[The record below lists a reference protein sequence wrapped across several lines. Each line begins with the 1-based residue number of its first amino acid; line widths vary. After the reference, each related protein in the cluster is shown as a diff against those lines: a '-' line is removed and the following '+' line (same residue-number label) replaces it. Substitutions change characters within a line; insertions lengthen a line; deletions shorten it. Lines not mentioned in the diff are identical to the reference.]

1 MQNFTTDITQCLE
14 ILQNGG
20 IILYPTD
27 TIWGLGC
34 DATNEAA
41 IEKIITLKKRA
52 PSKSFVVLVSDEK
65 EIMKYVAAIDL
76 SVFDYLD
83 SQTKPTTVIYNNALG
98 FPDNIVAA
106 DGSIAIRICKD
117 DFCKTLIKRFRKPIV
132 STSANFSNEPSP
144 KIFKDIDNELKKGD
158 EYIVKQRQDDTTLAE
173 PSYIIKW
180 ENCNIISII

>member
-1 MQNFTTDITQCLE
+1 M
-14 ILQNGG
+14 QNGG

-34 DATNEAA
+34 DATNEEA
-41 IEKIITLKKRA
+41 IEKIITLKKRP
-52 PSKSFVVLVSDEK
+52 PSKSFVVLASDEK
-65 EIMKYVAAIDL
+65 EVMKYVAAIDL
-76 SVFDYLD
+76 SVFDYL
-83 SQTKPTTVIYNNALG
+83 QQQAKPTTVIYNNAIG

-144 KIFKDIDNELKKGD
+144 KIFKDIDNELKKGVD
-158 EYIVKQRQDDTTLAE
+158 FIVQHRQDDATLAE
-173 PSYIIKW
+173 PSSIIKW
-180 ENCNIISII
+180 ENGNIISIR

>member
-65 EIMKYVAAIDL
+65 EVMKYVAAIDL
-76 SVFDYLD
+76 FVFDYLNL
-83 SQTKPTTVIYNNALG
+83 QANPTTVIYNNALG

-144 KIFKDIDNELKKGD
+144 KIFKDIDNELKKGVD
-158 EYIVKQRQDDTTLAE
+158 YIVQHRQDDTTLAE
-173 PSYIIKW
+173 PSSIIKW
-180 ENCNIISII
+180 ENGNIISIR